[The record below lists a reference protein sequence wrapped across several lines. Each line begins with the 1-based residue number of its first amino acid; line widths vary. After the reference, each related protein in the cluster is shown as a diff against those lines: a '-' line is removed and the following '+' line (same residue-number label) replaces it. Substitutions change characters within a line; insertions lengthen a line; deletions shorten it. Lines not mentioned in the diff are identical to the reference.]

1 MTDKINYCNMTAEIV
16 RPDKKDYSRD
26 WDGLLAMNAE
36 FETYIDH
43 LEQSHE
49 SEVGELVD
57 CMKKLLGD
65 TISLKLL
72 GHDMDDVAIITAT
85 RLIKNTI
92 KSK

>member
-1 MTDKINYCNMTAEIV
+1 MTAEIV

-43 LEQSHE
+43 LEQSNKE
-49 SEVGELVD
+49 EVSLHFIEG
-57 CMKKLLGD
+57 MKKAKELLSIGGSAD
-65 TISLKLL
+65 HYQMELDSI
-72 GHDMDDVAIITAT
+72 
-85 RLIKNTI
+85 IKNTI